1 MIRSMTGYGVSEKT
15 TEHLRVKVEIK
26 SLNGKFL
33 ELNLRCPKILSS
45 KELEIRNRFSKKLE
59 RGTVQ
64 FYINLYFQDGSHQAV
79 NVNQSLALEY
89 YNKLKVLAESMD
101 ANAQDVFRWVLDIPE
116 ILQIEE
122 EDLKEEEH
130 QLILDTC
137 DEAFENLDE
146 FRKQE
151 GAAIQDILHSHC
163 AAIADRLPEIEVHEA
178 ERTELLKLRIQNS
191 LNELGPDENHDP
203 NRYEQELIYYLEKFD
218 ISEEKNR
225 LIAHCEHFEETL
237 SGIAKGK
244 KLGFIAQEMGR
255 EINTLGSKA
264 NHAGI
269 QRAVIA
275 MKEEL
280 EKIKEQVLNVV

>member
-1 MIRSMTGYGVSEKT
+1 MTGYGVAEKT
-15 TEHLRVKVEIK
+15 SEHLRVKVEIK

-45 KELEIRNRFSKKLE
+45 KELEIRNRFAKKLE
-59 RGTVQ
+59 RGTIQ

-79 NVNQSLALEY
+79 NVNEDLALEY
-89 YNKLKVLAESMD
+89 FNKLKGLAGTL
-101 ANAQDVFRWVLDIPE
+101 NAGTQDVFRWIMDIPE
-116 ILQIEE
+116 ILQVEE
-122 EDLKEEEH
+122 EDLRDEEV

-137 DEAFENLDE
+137 DEAFESLNN
-146 FRKQE
+146 FRIQE
-151 GAAIQDILHSHC
+151 GTGIKELLHEHC
-163 AAIADRLPEIEVHEA
+163 AAIAQKLPEIEQHES
-178 ERTELLKLRIQNS
+178 ERTELLKNRLQNS
-191 LNELGPDENHDP
+191 LKEMGKDENFDS
-203 NRYEQELIYYLEKFD
+203 NRFEQELIYYLEKFD

-237 SGIAKGK
+237 NGPGKGK

-269 QRAVIA
+269 QRSVIA